1 MAPDGQ
7 VECQPRCAKM
17 NHTTSEQCV
26 SVPDPNDPCCQME
39 FCDVTLDDHEQS
51 GAIVVVPAPSIATN
65 ATSDG
70 KTNGTVDNS
79 DKPITVDSGD
89 KGDADSFECEH
100 KGEKF
105 KNGQQFHDACDA
117 LCICT
122 KDGVHCAKI
131 ECPST
136 FGLDVLDPHCLKWAP
151 EPATFRAIAPS
162 CCPERM
168 RCIDNGTCEYKGQFF
183 DNWSD
188 IPSNLSGCEQHCFCE
203 RGKVECRPACPPVHA
218 TPPTHLP
225 CNPKNA
231 RILAIPDDECC
242 KQWTCVVP
250 GPDQNEGNFSFFAFC
265 NYTWLI
271 RRYTYILEI
280 NPIRLHSHTFIKL

>member
-7 VECQPRCAKM
+7 VECQPRCPKM

-26 SVPDPNDPCCQME
+26 TVPDPNDSCCKME

-51 GAIVVVPAPSIATN
+51 SGGLVVVPPPSSTPN
-65 ATSDG
+65 TTTGS
-70 KTNGTVDNS
+70 N
-79 DKPITVDSGD
+79 DKPGD
-89 KGDADSFECEH
+89 KQTSADEKYDCEH
-100 KGEKF
+100 KGEKY
-105 KNGQQFHDACDA
+105 KKGQQFNDACDS

-122 KDGVHCAKI
+122 KEGVHCAKI

-168 RCIDNGTCEYKGQFF
+168 RCIDNGTCEYKGQYF

-188 IPSNLSGCEQHCFCE
+188 IPSNLSGCDQHCFCE
-203 RGKVECRPACPPVHA
+203 RGKVECRPACPPVLA
-218 TPPTHLP
+218 SPPPHLP

-231 RILAIPDDECC
+231 RIMPIPDDECC
-242 KQWTCVVP
+242 KQWTCVVSQ
-250 GPDQNEGNFSFFAFC
+250 PDQNQGESNG
-265 NYTWLI
+265 
-271 RRYTYILEI
+271 
-280 NPIRLHSHTFIKL
+280 